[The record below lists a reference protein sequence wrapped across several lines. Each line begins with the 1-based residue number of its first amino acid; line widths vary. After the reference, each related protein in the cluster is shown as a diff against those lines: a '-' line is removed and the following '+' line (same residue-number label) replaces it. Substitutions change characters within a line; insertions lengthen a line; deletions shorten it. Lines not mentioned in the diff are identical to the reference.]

1 METSETKSTNG
12 NGRKALGR
20 GLEALLPEP
29 ATEEVRAGEAIPA
42 IIRTLAGLPDRQVEN
57 IFRAVAAIKRTAA
70 GESVAEIGAK
80 FEALDR
86 ERIRREAKR
95 HGWRFW
101 KER

>member
-1 METSETKSTNG
+1 
-12 NGRKALGR
+12 
-20 GLEALLPEP
+20 
-29 ATEEVRAGEAIPA
+29 
-42 IIRTLAGLPDRQVEN
+42 VEN
-57 IFRAVAAIKRTAA
+57 RVRAVAAIKRTAA

-101 KER
+101 KGA